1 MARITKIVN
10 FSLTPE
16 IYEQVNKLAKQRQ
29 ISRSQV
35 LREALKQ
42 YFASERRWQ
51 QIRKWG
57 EETAKRLKIKNEDD
71 VERTIDE
78 YRDTNVYIS
87 AILFGGNPEKIRRLS
102 KEGRVELLISEA
114 IIAEVAE
121 VLRRKFNWENWQIS
135 QTIDEIREI
144 ATLVIPRQTLFII
157 KKDDNDNRILEC
169 AVEGKA
175 QYIVS
180 GDKHHL
186 LPLKE
191 YQGIRILT
199 PAQFLEAI
207 SHPLK
212 TLQPPYQ
219 GSNIFAKF

>member
-1 MARITKIVN
+1 MNIGK
-10 FSLTPE
+10 
-16 IYEQVNKLAKQRQ
+16 
-29 ISRSQV
+29 
-35 LREALKQ
+35 
-42 YFASERRWQ
+42 
-51 QIRKWG
+51 
-57 EETAKRLKIKNEDD
+57 KNP
-71 VERTIDE
+71 VKVVV
-78 YRDTNVYIS
+78 DTNVYIS

-207 SHPLK
+207 SLEPD
-212 TLQPPYQ
+212 
-219 GSNIFAKF
+219 